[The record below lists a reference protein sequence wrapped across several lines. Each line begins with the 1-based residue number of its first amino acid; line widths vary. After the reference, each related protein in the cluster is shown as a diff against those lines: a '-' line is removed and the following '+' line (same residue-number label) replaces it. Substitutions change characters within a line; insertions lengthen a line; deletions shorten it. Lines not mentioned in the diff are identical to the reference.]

1 MGLAVTQDAKLPIIA
16 FANTGWD
23 ALWMNR
29 QHLLS
34 RLAAGGHPV
43 AYSTGTAH
51 YSEFNELPL
60 LPRFERRG
68 NVVVMRKGYCLPRT
82 DRLSP
87 LARLSMQVHLRYLR
101 TALGVAR
108 GQACVGMCFDPNLI
122 DFIDM
127 LAPPVRAFHIYDA
140 YNRMTVPV
148 PEFADLRRRIERF
161 DMVTA
166 SSARMYED
174 VLGHP
179 PDPRYIIPNGVDYAD
194 MLSGMDQPC
203 AAADL
208 IRALPGLRLGYT
220 GTINGKIHLELVHA
234 LACARADVSVVMV
247 GPVRHALLDKQ
258 AGGLAA
264 YEALRA
270 QPNVHFIDQVRRE
283 DVPAVLNAM
292 DINCLFF
299 RVDRED
305 WVVAGY
311 PLKLHEYLA
320 IGKPVLSSPIIVVL
334 EQFADVV
341 EICDSLEQWLSAIDR
356 VRREGMRPEQ
366 VVARRAVAARNDW
379 NKSAAQMEQLLEQV
393 TRDKL
398 GRTVARM

>member
-1 MGLAVTQDAKLPIIA
+1 MKLDDKLPIIA

-34 RLAAGGHPV
+34 RLAALGHPV

-51 YSEFNELPL
+51 YSEFNKFPL
-60 LPRFERRG
+60 LPRYERRG
-68 NVVVMRKGYCLPRT
+68 NVVIMRKGYCVPRT
-82 DRLSP
+82 YRLSP
-87 LARLSMQVHLRYLR
+87 LARLSMQLHLRLIR
-101 TALGVAR
+101 TALGVTC
-108 GQACVGMCFDPNLI
+108 GQAYVGMCFDPNLI

-127 LAPPVRAFHIYDA
+127 LAPPVRVFHIYDA
-140 YNRMTVPV
+140 YNRMTEPV
-148 PEFADLRRRIERF
+148 PEFADLRRRIDSF

-166 SSARMYED
+166 SSEQMYED
-174 VLGHP
+174 VLGRA
-179 PDPRYIIPNGVDYAD
+179 PDPRYIVPNGVDYAH
-194 MLSGMDQPC
+194 MLSGMNQAC
-203 AAADL
+203 AAAER

-234 LACARADVSVVMV
+234 LARARPDVSVVMV

-258 AGGLAA
+258 PGGLAA

-270 QPNVHFIDQVRRE
+270 QPNVYFIDQVKRE

-320 IGKPVLSSPIIVVL
+320 IGKPVLSSPIRVVR
-334 EQFADVV
+334 EQFAHVV
-341 EICDSLEQWLSAIDR
+341 EICDTLEQWLAAIDR
-356 VRREGMRPEQ
+356 VQGTGMAPEQ
-366 VVARRAVAARNDW
+366 VTARRAVAAGNDW
-379 NKSAAQMEQLLEQV
+379 NKSASQLEALLGQIM
-393 TRDKL
+393 RDKL
-398 GRTVARM
+398 GHAVERT